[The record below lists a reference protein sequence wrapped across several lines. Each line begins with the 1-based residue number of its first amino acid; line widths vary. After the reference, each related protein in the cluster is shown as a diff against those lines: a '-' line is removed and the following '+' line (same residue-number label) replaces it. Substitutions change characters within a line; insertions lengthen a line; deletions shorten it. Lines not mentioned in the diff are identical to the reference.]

1 MILSG
6 FFSCNK
12 DNIKQPVSQDDE
24 MLARSKQVITLIKT
38 FNEKMKSN
46 LKSGEK
52 ISIDSSVW
60 NMEALQNLTYA
71 FPDSA
76 MNDFKVMKSNYTI
89 GVDDYGMV
97 LMSDVQL
104 VYTQMED
111 NLLYNLGQI
120 QNDTKILRFSDV
132 ALDSIV
138 GRTAYLSATLGF
150 GFNILNLYPPFEDD
164 DDWIW
169 GTLTQLYG
177 DPPLG
182 KCDGTEYGV
191 SDGSDELQRR
201 LNNPYLLF
209 DGQYTFTALQ
219 TVETTGFD
227 YDERLYVGWDYPENN
242 CLTNDL
248 LDYYLLQSHN
258 IINNYDEGL
267 RIEGKSFA
275 SVQIDDDL
283 LLSSYPKHFHH
294 YYVTYGIRILII
306 HQTN

>member
-1 MILSG
+1 
-6 FFSCNK
+6 
-12 DNIKQPVSQDDE
+12 
-24 MLARSKQVITLIKT
+24 MLARSKQVITRIKN
-38 FNEKMKSN
+38 FDAKMRSN
-46 LKSGEK
+46 LKAGEK

-60 NMEALQNLTYA
+60 NLEALQNLTYA

-89 GVDDYGMV
+89 GIDDNGMV
-97 LMSDVQL
+97 LMSDVQS

-111 NLLYNLGQI
+111 SLLYKYGQI
-120 QNDTKILRFSDV
+120 TSDAKVLRFSDV

-138 GRTAYLSATLGF
+138 GRTAYLSATFGF
-150 GFNILNLYPPFEDD
+150 AFNILSFYLPFEDD
-164 DDWIW
+164 DDWLW
-169 GTLTQLYG
+169 GTLTQTYG

-182 KCDGTEYGV
+182 KCNGTEYGV

-209 DGQYTFTALQ
+209 DGQYTFTDLE
-219 TVETTGFD
+219 TVEATGYD
-227 YDERLYVGWDYPENN
+227 YNERLYVGWDYPENN

-248 LDYYLLQSHN
+248 LDYYLVQSHN
-258 IINNYDEGL
+258 IINNYSEGL

-283 LLSSYPKHFHH
+283 LIANYPKHFHY
-294 YYVTYGIRILII
+294 YYVTYGIRILIGN
-306 HQTN
+306 QTN